1 MAFNIARG
9 GLRHRRVDGRARA
22 RLASLPTADLG
33 SVGAAIDVQRAL
45 SRLTD
50 RQREVTVLHY
60 FCDLPVREIAAEL
73 NVDDGT
79 VKTLLHRA
87 RRTLSEALSENAGEV
102 GRAR

>member
-1 MAFNIARG
+1 M
-9 GLRHRRVDGRARA
+9 
-22 RLASLPTADLG
+22 
-33 SVGAAIDVQRAL
+33 
-45 SRLTD
+45 
-50 RQREVTVLHY
+50 LHY

-87 RRTLSEALSENAGEV
+87 RRTLSEVLSENAGEV